1 MIQEKKKYD
10 TKDLVLNVKKHYNKS
25 KLELDYYDRFLEV
38 LCGNREYQKEAIQSA
53 IIYIASGEYKN
64 IQDLVKENHFDNPE
78 LRKRYPEIDDYYKKI
93 QLPGKLSATID
104 LATGTGKSYV
114 IYGIA
119 QIALS
124 LGLVEKVLILC
135 PSKTI
140 EKQLNNKFLELLA
153 DSPLKASLPEKGVI
167 NNPRLVDGNV
177 TVIKGDICIENVH
190 AVYART
196 GSSIEDSFSFQKG
209 RSTLVLN
216 DENHHIYNKISGN
229 TNQAK
234 SLKVWKQF
242 LLDSAYDFKYI
253 LGFTGTAY
261 IGNDYFNDVIYHYSL
276 RDAVDNRF
284 TKSIDYVSEDDSTNE
299 DQRFQKIYQNHK
311 DNSIRY
317 KNLKPLT
324 ILVTNNIKNAK
335 RLETRLV
342 EFLAEEE
349 KISDENI
356 RDTKVM
362 TVTSDKE
369 HEHNLIRL
377 EDVDSSDS
385 TVEWIVSV
393 SMLTEGWDVKNVF
406 QIVPME
412 ERAFNSKLLIAQVL
426 GRGLRVPP
434 EYPIGAEVKV
444 FNHHSWSSKIKGL
457 VDEILEVEMRLESL
471 ALNNGARSKYHFDLY
486 NIDYSKVEKV
496 VENTSKKK
504 EFNYKDYITLESS
517 VAEIKQET
525 TYTNLASETKIKEYN
540 IKHRMTPVKEIVD
553 KIYHEFKTR
562 EWEGVTLKLS
572 EGQYTKNSLPPR
584 IEIENLIKRSME
596 RVGLDGKELNEKNK
610 RYIFSA
616 FNTLLRKK
624 NKSIDLVRTAKK
636 PFKLSTNQRVRE
648 SLAIGNLRI
657 NSSVFYSDQ
666 YKKEIDDQDVVNIL
680 TDIIEDGQ
688 MPKQAEKE
696 VNSYDF
702 KTPVDIVFVT
712 GSPERK
718 FIEKLVR
725 NENAKVIDSWLKSTN
740 QSFYSI
746 DYSITTKSGNHTKQ
760 AKFNPDFFL
769 HKKLE
774 DIECIVVVEI
784 KDDKDYSDINRAKFK
799 WATKHFSEL
808 NKQLKESKI
817 SQKYFFHFLSP
828 ENYDEFFEYA
838 KNGKL
843 LEGKYISNLDKELN
857 A

>member
-1 MIQEKKKYD
+1 MIQEKKRYN
-10 TKDLVLNVKKHYNKS
+10 TKDLILKVKEHYDKS
-25 KLELDYYDRFLEV
+25 KLNLDYYDRFLDA
-38 LCGNREYQKEAIQSA
+38 LCGNRAYQKQAIQNS
-53 IIYIASGEYKN
+53 IIYLASGEYST
-64 IQDLVKENHFDNPE
+64 IDDLVKANHYDNPE
-78 LRKRYPEIDDYYKKI
+78 LRKRYPELEEYFRKL
-93 QLPGKLSATID
+93 QLPNKLSATID

-114 IYGIA
+114 MYGIA

-124 LGLVEKVLILC
+124 IGLAEKVLLLC

-140 EKQLNNKFLELLA
+140 EKQLNKKFIELIA
-153 DSPLKASLPEKGVI
+153 DSKLKATLPTDGVI
-167 NNPRLVDGNV
+167 NNPRLVDGNI
-177 TVIKGDICIENVH
+177 TVVKGDICIENVH
-190 AVYART
+190 AVYERT
-196 GSSIEDSFSFQKG
+196 GSSIKDSFGFQKG

-229 TNQAK
+229 TNQVK
-234 SLKVWKQF
+234 GLKVWKQF
-242 LLDSAYDFKYI
+242 LLNNAYDFKYI

-261 IGNDYFNDVIYHYSL
+261 IGNDYFNDVIYRYSL
-276 RDAVDNRF
+276 RDAVDNRY

-299 DQRFQKIYQNHK
+299 DQRFQKIYQNHQ
-311 DNSIRY
+311 DNITTY

-324 ILVTNNIKNAK
+324 ILITNNIQNAK

-349 KISDENI
+349 NESEENI
-356 RDTKVM
+356 RESKVM
-362 TVTSDKE
+362 TVTSDKS
-369 HEHNLIRL
+369 HEHNLMRL
-377 EDVDSSDS
+377 EDVDNPES

-426 GRGLRVPP
+426 GRGLRVPK
-434 EYPIGAEVKV
+434 EYPIGTEVKV

-457 VDEILEVEMRLESL
+457 VDEILEIEMRLESHAIL
-471 ALNNGARSKYHFDLY
+471 EESRSNFHFDLF
-486 NIDYSKVEKV
+486 NIDYDKVEKV
-496 VENTSKKK
+496 VENTSEKK

-517 VAEIKQET
+517 VVEIKQET
-525 TYTNLASETKIKEYN
+525 TYTNLLSDSKTKEYI

-562 EWEGVTLKLS
+562 EWEGVTLKLA
-572 EGQYTKNSLPPR
+572 EGQYTKNELPPR
-584 IEIENLIKRSME
+584 KEIENLIKRSME
-596 RVGLDGKELNEKNK
+596 RVGLDDNELNERNK
-610 RYIFSA
+610 RNIFSA

-624 NKSIDLVRTAKK
+624 NKSIDLVRTAQE
-636 PFKLSTNQRVRE
+636 PFKLSTKQRDKE
-648 SLAIGNLRI
+648 TLAIGNLRI
-657 NSSVFYSDQ
+657 NSTVFYTDQ
-666 YKKEIDDQDVVNIL
+666 YKNQIQDQDVLGIL
-680 TDIIEDGQ
+680 NDVIEDERL
-688 MPKQAEKE
+688 PRQASKE

-702 KTPVDIVFVT
+702 KTPIDIVFVT
-712 GSPERK
+712 GTPERK
-718 FIEKLVR
+718 FVEKLVK
-725 NENAKVIDSWLKSTN
+725 NENARVIDSWLKSTN

-746 DYSITTKSGNHTKQ
+746 DYSLTSKSGNHTKQ

-769 HKKLE
+769 YKKLKN
-774 DIECIVVVEI
+774 IEYITVVEI

-808 NKQLKESKI
+808 NKQLEENKV
-817 SQKYFFHFLSP
+817 SQKYHFHFLSP

-843 LEGKYISNLDKELN
+843 LQGKYISNLDKELN